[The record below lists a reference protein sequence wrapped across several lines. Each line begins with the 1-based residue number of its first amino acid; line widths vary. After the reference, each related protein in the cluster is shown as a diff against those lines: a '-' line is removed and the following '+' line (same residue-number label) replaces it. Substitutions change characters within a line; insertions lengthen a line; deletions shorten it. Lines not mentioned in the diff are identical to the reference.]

1 MALVGLVR
9 VSTDKQNTQRQH
21 DALDSMCLK
30 VFEEKISGKLAVD
43 DRPALKAALEYI
55 RDDDMLCVQEVD
67 RLGRNL
73 LEGLIVLNDLFE
85 RGISVKVLEG
95 IAAGEHT
102 ERTFILDLALAL
114 AEDRRRDIVKKTKNG
129 LESARKQGR
138 VGGRKPVMTE
148 VLVAQAVAL
157 RDKGFTIR
165 QIQPHLRIADGAS
178 KGKNPSVGA
187 ISQALRAHDA
197 ELAANQVAAM
207 EVSQ

>member
-21 DALDSMCLK
+21 DALDPICLK

-43 DRPALKAALEYI
+43 DRPALKAAIEYI
-55 RDDDMLCVQEVD
+55 RTGDMLCVQEVD

-85 RGISVKVLEG
+85 RGVAVKVLEG
-95 IAAGEHT
+95 IAAGEHA

-114 AEDRRRDIVKKTKNG
+114 AEDRRRDIVKKTKSG
-129 LESARKQGR
+129 LEAARKQGR

-165 QIQPHLRIADGAS
+165 QIQPHLRIAEGAN
-178 KGKNPSVGA
+178 KGKSPSVGA
-187 ISQALRAHDA
+187 ISQALQAHDA
-197 ELAANQVAAM
+197 EHAAAVARPA
-207 EVSQ
+207 

>member
-21 DALDSMCLK
+21 DALDSICLK

-85 RGISVKVLEG
+85 RGIAVKVLEG

-165 QIQPHLRIADGAS
+165 QIQPHLRITEGAN

-187 ISQALRAHDA
+187 ISQALHAYDA
-197 ELAANQVAAM
+197 TSEASA
-207 EVSQ
+207 